1 MIQTLSTL
9 NFQAFL
15 SAEKSVCK
23 KNDDKEG
30 TKKIHMF
37 QFSDND
43 LEIKYKCEKCKCDDE
58 KVTRAPECSKNG
70 TLICGGCQ
78 CDPGFKGNLGA
89 SISCHLAIL

>member
-1 MIQTLSTL
+1 M
-9 NFQAFL
+9 

-23 KNDDKEG
+23 KSDDKEG

-43 LEIKYKCEKCKCDDE
+43 LEIKYKCEKCKCDKE
-58 KVTRAPECSKNG
+58 KVNRAPECSKNG

-78 CDPGFKGNLGA
+78 CEPGFKGNFGA
-89 SISCHLAIL
+89 FVSYHHVTL